1 MLVHFDK
8 SASSK
13 EIKESLE
20 TGSNEEKADAM
31 KKVISLLMN
40 GEHLPQIFI
49 TIVRYV
55 LPSEDHLVQKL
66 LLLYME
72 IIEKTD
78 SEGKLLPEMI
88 LICQNLRNN
97 LQHPNE
103 FIRGSTLRFLCR
115 LNDPELIEPLIPSI
129 VQNLEHRHP
138 YVRRNAVM
146 AIHKIYTETPRGEI
160 MIQDAP
166 EIVEQL
172 LNGGESDLSTR
183 RNAFLMLYHSDQDRA
198 VQYLMANLESVANWG
213 DILQTVVLDLVRKV
227 CRTDPSQK
235 GKYIKIIL
243 MLLQTNNTSVI
254 YECANT
260 LVALSNAPTAIKAA
274 ANCYCQ
280 LIVSQ
285 GDNNVKLIVLDRL
298 ADLKKNH
305 REVMQDMVMDILRAG
320 GISVRGYSSKD
331 VGYCFGFDQLEE
343 HRGGGYRVE
352 EGNYQ
357 IAKRYPGLGASEKN
371 AEYRQMLVQSVHAC
385 AVKFPDV
392 AGSVVHMLMDFLG
405 DPNTASALDVIMFI
419 REIAQTNSGM
429 RASILQRLLDSFYS
443 IRSSRVCATAL
454 WIIGE
459 YSETREQV
467 EEALATLKSS
477 LGETP
482 FFEPPS
488 DERFVDDAEEEKE
501 VYESGSKR
509 PIVLADG
516 TYATQTAVQTSGGGP
531 STPNLRA
538 LLLSGDFFLAA
549 ICGGTLTKLG
559 LRYMK
564 SNTFSEEE
572 KNRTQ
577 AEVMLYIVAILRLGK
592 SHVVAHEMDY
602 DSTERLTQC
611 FAAIESPESETTRV
625 WLENCRESFSLMIS
639 EKLENDAKER
649 EKKEEKPKSQADDL
663 IDFYHLKSRKGLSQ
677 VELEDA
683 VATDL
688 RRATGFNDPDA
699 ASNARDSK
707 LNRVLQLT
715 GFSDPVYAESY
726 VTVHQYDIVMDVTA
740 TNRTNEV
747 LQNVCLEL
755 ATMGDLKLVERP
767 QNYTLAPGE
776 SKHIRANIKVSS
788 TETGVIFG
796 NIVYE
801 SRNEDRN
808 VVVLNDIH
816 IDIMDYIS
824 PASCAD
830 IAFRNMWAEFEWEN
844 KVAVNT
850 KFTDVKEYLDHVV
863 KSTNMRCLTPE
874 SALDGECGFLAA
886 NLYAKSVFGEDALV
900 NVSVEKDKDGKLGG
914 YIRIRSKT
922 QGIALSLGD
931 KITLKQRGP
940 EK

>member
-20 TGSNEEKADAM
+20 IGSNEEKADAM

-305 REVMQDMVMDILRAG
+305 REVMQDMVMDILRAVASP
-320 GISVRGYSSKD
+320 SVDIRRKTLDIVLDLINSRNI
-331 VGYCFGFDQLEE
+331 EE
-343 HRGGGYRVE
+343 VVTALKKE
-352 EGNYQ
+352 IIKSQ
-357 IAKRYPGLGASEKN
+357 SDTGLGASEKN

-572 KNRTQ
+572 KNRAQ

-592 SHVVAHEMDY
+592 SYVVAHEMDY